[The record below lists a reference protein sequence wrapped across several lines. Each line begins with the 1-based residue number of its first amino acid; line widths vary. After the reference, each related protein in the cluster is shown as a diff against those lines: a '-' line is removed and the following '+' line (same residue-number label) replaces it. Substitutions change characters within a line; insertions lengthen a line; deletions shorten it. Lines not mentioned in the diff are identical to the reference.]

1 VAWPAANLA
10 IYVPFAIPFQFN
22 VRRVFWVN
30 GSNLTGNADLG
41 VYTRTGARLF
51 STGATARSGA
61 SVTQYTTLG
70 TPLLLSPGD
79 YYMALSATT
88 SATGSFIRFA
98 PASSPTFASSGR
110 CSRLPRTR
118 CPQPRRT
125 RRSDSPT
132 GRYSVLA
139 VSGPGSEV
147 GVSLGQLAVASL
159 SRKIDAGV

>member
-98 PASSPTFASSGR
+98 PGILSDV
-110 CSRLPRTR
+110 RL
-118 CPQPRRT
+118 
-125 RRSDSPT
+125 
-132 GRYSVLA
+132 V
-139 VSGPGSEV
+139 GPLQQTSANPLPATATYAA
-147 GVSLGQLAVASL
+147 LGQSYWPLFGL
-159 SRKIDAGV
+159 SCLGSGF